1 MDGTCTQDGNGQI
14 LKRMVYGV
22 LAIHS
27 ADCGYEDVIVCKR
40 VGIKSQKKEDKQE
53 SNTENRRLQA
63 DIVTKLTDVN
73 ILRKS
78 KDLVLKK
85 KKKK

>member
-1 MDGTCTQDGNGQI
+1 MHSRWKRPNTKENGI
-14 LKRMVYGV
+14 RRSGYPLG
-22 LAIHS
+22 